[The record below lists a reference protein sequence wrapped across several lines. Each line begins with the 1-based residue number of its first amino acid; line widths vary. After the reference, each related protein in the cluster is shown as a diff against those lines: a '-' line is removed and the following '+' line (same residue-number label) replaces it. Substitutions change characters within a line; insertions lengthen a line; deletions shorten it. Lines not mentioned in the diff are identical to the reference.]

1 MKSSIIKGLSIEQT
15 AKMSGCSVDAVK
27 KQYLSN
33 AIGLEKLHKKS
44 VSTGK
49 KVNGYTAAQLQGLV
63 EHYYKMA
70 S

>member
-1 MKSSIIKGLSIEQT
+1 MF
-15 AKMSGCSVDAVK
+15 GCSVDAVK